1 MDNKSFLRAVAGTA
15 LLAVLLAAC
24 GGAGTAA
31 PPPASGP
38 ARGTLV
44 QNPPQLALLLP
55 ATELLLQLG
64 TAANLSLLS
73 LGGTPLCDIGVY
85 HVEYNTVG
93 ARNEAATASAAL
105 MVPTGSDARCRGAL
119 PIVLY
124 AHGTT
129 TTQAFNIADLQ
140 DPANAEGLL
149 LAAVFAAQGYIVVA
163 PNYTGYDSSS
173 LAYHPYLLRD
183 AQANDMIDALAAA
196 RLALPAAGVLLT
208 RDSGQLYVT
217 GYSQGGYVALAT
229 ERALQLAGK
238 RVTAAAPMSGP
249 YALAAM
255 MDAVVSGQVDSGAP
269 VLMTMLVGAYE
280 HAYGNLYADPG
291 EYFMPQYLVGIE
303 SLLPGSLTRSEL
315 YAQGRLPQY
324 ALFSSTPP
332 DAAYA
337 AITPATQPA
346 ALATIFAQGF
356 GTGNLLTNGF
366 RLAYLRDLAAHPDGG
381 WPVLTSGIPSA
392 NANVPLR
399 QALAANDLR
408 DWAPSAPTLLCG
420 GNGDPVVYWL
430 NAQLMQSY
438 WAALPGAATGVAI
451 LDIDSAGTNAD
462 PYSALKGDFA
472 LAKLAV
478 AVAAVGQGATDGGR
492 QAVFDAYH
500 ATLVAPFCLA
510 AARSFFASH

>member
-1 MDNKSFLRAVAGTA
+1 
-15 LLAVLLAAC
+15 
-24 GGAGTAA
+24 
-31 PPPASGP
+31 
-38 ARGTLV
+38 
-44 QNPPQLALLLP
+44 
-55 ATELLLQLG
+55 
-64 TAANLSLLS
+64 
-73 LGGTPLCDIGVY
+73 
-85 HVEYNTVG
+85 
-93 ARNEAATASAAL
+93 
-105 MVPTGSDARCRGAL
+105 
-119 PIVLY
+119 
-124 AHGTT
+124 
-129 TTQAFNIADLQ
+129 
-140 DPANAEGLL
+140 
-149 LAAVFAAQGYIVVA
+149 
-163 PNYTGYDSSS
+163 
-173 LAYHPYLLRD
+173 
-183 AQANDMIDALAAA
+183 
-196 RLALPAAGVLLT
+196 
-208 RDSGQLYVT
+208 
-217 GYSQGGYVALAT
+217 
-229 ERALQLAGK
+229 
-238 RVTAAAPMSGP
+238 
-249 YALAAM
+249 
-255 MDAVVSGQVDSGAP
+255 
-269 VLMTMLVGAYE
+269 
-280 HAYGNLYADPG
+280 
-291 EYFMPQYLVGIE
+291 MPQYLVGIE

-381 WPVLTSGIPSA
+381 WPVLTSGMPSA

-451 LDIDSAGTNAD
+451 LDIDSAATNAD